1 MQPQLKSPV
10 PGASRHAAPQLRGD
24 AIATN
29 IVLAILFILAPSLAQ
44 GDRPGATPHPGL
56 AAPPAVS
63 PAEPS
68 CDNQTLTAYRGLLV
82 LAPHPDDET
91 LAFAGLIMAY
101 MRQGK
106 PVQVVVVTDGD
117 AYCEAC
123 RFWKSTSVHGP
134 TCSAL
139 DLSNFATAA
148 VDSFAEVRRG
158 ESAAAAA
165 ILGRRP
171 PTFLGYPDTGLGA
184 AWLNSRRGE
193 LQKKLRRSDFS
204 GCTDCESCQNGY
216 GGGPETDLT
225 ASSLVASLSSL
236 LAATS
241 ENTLVATTHWLDGH
255 GDHAAL
261 GNFVKTLND
270 ALAVPRPVVYAVIH
284 AHTPKSTSHGDC
296 WYPGPQALVCP
307 CADEERA
314 TTDPTW
320 IADLRRHRMQPG
332 LPAAIPD
339 DAPYGTARQL
349 CLPEELYRGET
360 ATKVA
365 AIRAYRSQ
373 LGTLARTGSVPSYL
387 DAIIDCNGYLISF
400 ARRTEA
406 FVLTEPAA
414 ATPSSCDPGG
424 VWEGSGGASAQGSD
438 VGKATLSLART
449 GERTL
454 AGSLSLTD
462 AKGAQRQE
470 IVVGDFDARCTL
482 TLRPP
487 QRPYIVYRGSV
498 SRDGRS
504 LYGSWGAEAPGF
516 FVVHR

>member
-1 MQPQLKSPV
+1 MKTYFKCSSFFKTPPAEPRAQRGFPIAVWCLALFLV
-10 PGASRHAAPQLRGD
+10 GAW
-24 AIATN
+24 
-29 IVLAILFILAPSLAQ
+29 APSQ
-44 GDRPGATPHPGL
+44 ATSPEP
-56 AAPPAVS
+56 APRPPAEA
-63 PAEPS
+63 AEPS
-68 CDNQTLTAYRGLLV
+68 CDNEALTSYGGLLV
-82 LAPHPDDET
+82 VAPHPDDET
-91 LAFAGLIMAY
+91 LAFAGLITAY

-117 AYCEAC
+117 AYCDAC

-139 DLSNFATAA
+139 DLSNFATSA
-148 VDSFAEVRRG
+148 VDSFAEIRRG

-165 ILGRRP
+165 VLGRQP

-193 LQKKLRRSDFS
+193 LQKRVRRSDFS
-204 GCTDCESCQNGY
+204 GCADCETCPGGY
-216 GGGPETDLT
+216 GEGPETDLT
-225 ASSLVASLSSL
+225 ASSLIASLSSI

-241 ENTLVATTHWLDGH
+241 ENTLVGTTHWLDGH
-255 GDHAAL
+255 ADHAAL

-270 ALAVPRPVVYAVIH
+270 QLAVPRPVVYAVVH
-284 AHTPKSTSHGDC
+284 AHTPKTTPHGDC

-320 IADLRRHRMQPG
+320 VADLRRHRMQPSG
-332 LPAAIPD
+332 AAAIPD
-339 DAPYGTARQL
+339 DAPYGTANQL

-360 ATKVA
+360 ATKLA
-365 AIRAYRSQ
+365 AVRAYRSQ
-373 LGTLARTGSVPSYL
+373 LGTLARTGSVPPHL

-400 ARRTEA
+400 VRRTEA

-414 ATPSSCDPGG
+414 ATPSTCDPTG
-424 VWEGSGGASAQGSD
+424 VWEGYGGASAEVSD
-438 VGKATLSLART
+438 VLKARLSLART
-449 GERTL
+449 GEHTL
-454 AGSLSLTD
+454 SGYLSLTD
-462 AKGAQRQE
+462 GQGDQRQE
-470 IVVGDFDARCTL
+470 IVVGDFDARCSL

-487 QRPYIVYRGSV
+487 QRPQVVYRGSV
-498 SRDGRS
+498 SRDGKS
-504 LYGSWGAEAPGF
+504 LYGSWGAETPGF

>member
-1 MQPQLKSPV
+1 MQPQLKSPAIA
-10 PGASRHAAPQLRGD
+10 ASPHASSRLRGGG
-24 AIATN
+24 
-29 IVLAILFILAPSLAQ
+29 IVANLALAILLTGAPLPAQADPPGPPPSASAAGSLAV
-44 GDRPGATPHPGL
+44 
-56 AAPPAVS
+56 PP
-63 PAEPS
+63 PEPS
-68 CDNQTLTAYRGLLV
+68 CDNQTLTAYGGLLV
-82 LAPHPDDET
+82 LAPHPDDES
-91 LAFAGLIMAY
+91 LAFAGLITAY

-106 PVQVVVVTDGD
+106 PVRVVVVTDGD
-117 AYCEAC
+117 AYCDAC

-134 TCSAL
+134 TCNAL
-139 DLSNFATAA
+139 DLSNFATPA
-148 VDSFAEVRRG
+148 VDSFAEIRRG

-165 ILGRRP
+165 VLGRRP

-193 LQKKLRRSDFS
+193 LQKRLRRSDFS
-204 GCTDCESCQNGY
+204 GCADCETCEAGY

-225 ASSLVASLSSL
+225 ASSLIASLSSL

-255 GDHAAL
+255 ADHSAL
-261 GNFVKTLND
+261 GNFVKTIND
-270 ALAVPRPVVYAVIH
+270 GLKVSRPVVYAVVH
-284 AHTPKSTSHGDC
+284 AHTPKTTPHGDC

-314 TTDPTW
+314 TADPTW
-320 IADLRRHRMQPG
+320 VPDLRRHRMQPS

-339 DAPYGTARQL
+339 DAPYGTASQL

-360 ATKVA
+360 ATKLA
-365 AIRAYRSQ
+365 AVRAYSSQ
-373 LGTLARTGSVPSYL
+373 LGTLARTGSVPPHL

-400 ARRTEA
+400 VRRTEA
-406 FVLTEPAA
+406 FVLTDPAA
-414 ATPSSCDPGG
+414 ATPSTCDPTG
-424 VWEGSGGASAQGSD
+424 VWEGYGGASADGSEAL
-438 VGKATLSLART
+438 KARLTLART

-454 AGSLSLTD
+454 SGYLSLTD
-462 AKGAQRQE
+462 GQGGQRQE
-470 IVVGDFDARCTL
+470 IVVGDFDSRCTL

-487 QRPYIVYRGSV
+487 QRSQVVYHGSI
-498 SRDGRS
+498 SRDGKS